1 MSSLTRNTLNELAAK
16 ARSAPRHRSHLN
28 LHPTLDDRVQ
38 RLAIAMEP
46 DTYVRPHR
54 HPQTWELYLPLAG
67 AFKVILFDNDGRVV
81 DCLQLGGEA
90 GLCAYE
96 LPANTW
102 HSVIS
107 LQSGSIIF
115 EVKEGPYIQPIE
127 ANLAAWSPV
136 EGDAAAAAFRQRLR
150 DAEPGQSLSQN

>member
-1 MSSLTRNTLNELAAK
+1 MPNLTRHTLAELADK

-28 LHPTLDDRVQ
+28 LHPTLDDSVQ

-67 AFKVILFDNDGRVV
+67 SFKVVLFDNDGRVTE
-81 DCLQLGGEA
+81 CLQLGGEA
-90 GLCAYE
+90 GLYAYE
-96 LPANTW
+96 LPADTW

-115 EVKEGPYIQPIE
+115 EVKQGPYIQPTD
-127 ANLAAWSPV
+127 ADLAAWSPV
-136 EGDAAAAAFRQRLR
+136 EGDATVAAFRQRLSS
-150 DAEPGQSLSQN
+150 AEPGQILQK